1 MAATRFRPLS
11 EPLIFRKSGGPLSIL
26 NSGVLF
32 QYKVS
37 KVLSAMNG
45 GTLPLPVDAQ
55 NQTGTSHRRPTLDC
69 LLRLRRQLL
78 QDLTGDSLSTYDEL
92 TSHGSV
98 CVTQIDGTFH
108 LVPAQQVT
116 MTERLHIL
124 TGEGLMQSV
133 SVATAELAVTS
144 V

>member
-1 MAATRFRPLS
+1 
-11 EPLIFRKSGGPLSIL
+11 
-26 NSGVLF
+26 
-32 QYKVS
+32 
-37 KVLSAMNG
+37 MNG
-45 GTLPLPVDAQ
+45 GTLSLPVDAQ

-78 QDLTGDSLSTYDEL
+78 QDLTGDSLSTYDKL